1 MKIFKKIGL
10 KVKIAFSFG
19 MATVIMIILAIV
31 SLTAINNMNQSSQV
45 IEEEHVALLQL
56 TNQLQQDVNEIGGMI
71 KVYIESGDLETYSSI
86 MTHLINVKNDISAV
100 KLHLEDSES
109 LAELAPMIDDI
120 SMTFADLQDIANDTN
135 ASFAELEKSRTSVR
149 EIGPLWS
156 DYAGKYFDNQM
167 ADIMLY
173 KNKIV
178 IAIEDDPQKAMEY
191 AEEYSNI
198 RDRVNIAKTI
208 IEDIYSLRLVN
219 YTAQAYRDSKLLEDS
234 FKDFQSLAT
243 RLTNWGENN
252 TDLMDTDNLN
262 TMSIYT
268 TEYENAIKDMVD
280 VWTALDVSA
289 EELDTSIRLFGSQ
302 IQDLVNMGIQAT
314 SDEVNGQVNLAKS
327 TGVMVLAFTLVA
339 ILGSII
345 MSTILL
351 ISITRPINRIVDF
364 ADEIAHGYLG
374 AGELEVINHDELG
387 RLTVSINKMYG
398 SIKRLILEI
407 KDSSDNVTDTSKTLN
422 THAYETTKTTEE
434 VATTVEQISEGAM
447 NQAMNTQKASEDIN
461 ILGDIIKLNAVSAKE
476 LQTSSQKIG
485 NLSVEG
491 MDVIHNLTLKTDE
504 SRKAM
509 EEIIEV
515 VQATNESTLQ
525 IRVASNMISNIANQT
540 NLLALNAAI
549 EAARAG
555 EHGRGF
561 AVVAEEIRKLAEQT
575 NTSTKDIEKLLLELS
590 AKSQSAIETSEV
602 VKQVFEEQTVSVE
615 STKDKYQEIA
625 DGITLSLENIGKII
639 EISEQ
644 MEHNREEVNVMVE
657 SLAAIAQENAA
668 STEETSASAEEM
680 LAAMVEVD
688 NSSKRLSELAIELTD
703 LVAIFKLD
711 EVMNAQAGK
720 KENVFKRVLMANR
733 VKKTSVKKSEKSP
746 KVKKAPKAPKDQS
759 TKKKKD
765 RKLSKI
771 LGKGGKRAEET
782 GTKED
787 QVTKDSE

>member
-71 KVYIESGDLETYSSI
+71 KVYIESGDLATYSTI
-86 MTHLINVKNDISAV
+86 MTNLINVKNDISAV

-109 LAELAPMIDDI
+109 LADLAPMIEGI

-135 ASFAELEKSRTSVR
+135 ASFAELEQSRTSVR

-167 ADIMLY
+167 ADVMLY

-191 AEEYSNI
+191 AEEYSSI

-234 FKDFQSLAT
+234 FEDFQSLAT

-268 TEYENAIKDMVD
+268 TEYENAIKDMLD
-280 VWTALDVSA
+280 VWNALDVSA
-289 EELDTSIRLFGSQ
+289 EELDTSISLFGDQ
-302 IQDLVNMGIQAT
+302 IQDLVNAGIQAT
-314 SDEVNGQVNLAKS
+314 SDEVNGQVSLAKS

-339 ILGSII
+339 IIGSII
-345 MSTILL
+345 MSAVLL

-364 ADEIAHGYLG
+364 ADQIAHGYLG
-374 AGELEVINHDELG
+374 VGELEVINHDELG
-387 RLTVSINKMYG
+387 RLTVSINKMYD

-434 VATTVEQISEGAM
+434 VAKTVEQISEGAM

-461 ILGDIIKLNAVSAKE
+461 ILGDIIQLNAVSAKE

-575 NTSTKDIEKLLLELS
+575 NTSTKDIEKLLVELS

-688 NSSKRLSELAIELTD
+688 NSSKRLSELAVELTD
-703 LVAIFKLD
+703 LVATFKLD
-711 EVMNAQAGK
+711 EVMNSQGGK
-720 KENVFKRVLMANR
+720 KANILTRLFKSNK
-733 VKKTSVKKSEKSP
+733 VKKTTTEKAKKTP

-759 TKKKKD
+759 SIKD
-765 RKLSKI
+765 RKLGRI
-771 LGKGGKRAEET
+771 LGKVGKKSKET
-782 GTKED
+782 VSEED

>member
-71 KVYIESGDLETYSSI
+71 KVYIESGDLATYSTI
-86 MTHLINVKNDISAV
+86 MTNLINVKNDISAV

-109 LAELAPMIDDI
+109 LADLAPMIEGI

-135 ASFAELEKSRTSVR
+135 ASFAELEQSRTSVR

-167 ADIMLY
+167 ADVMLY

-191 AEEYSNI
+191 AEEYSSI

-234 FKDFQSLAT
+234 FEDFQSLAT
-243 RLTNWGENN
+243 RLNNWGENN

-268 TEYENAIKDMVD
+268 TEYENAIKDMLD
-280 VWTALDVSA
+280 VWNALDVSA
-289 EELDTSIRLFGSQ
+289 EELDTSISLFGDQ
-302 IQDLVNMGIQAT
+302 IQDLVDAGIQAT

-339 ILGSII
+339 IIGSII
-345 MSTILL
+345 MSAVLL

-364 ADEIAHGYLG
+364 ADQIAHGYLG
-374 AGELEVINHDELG
+374 VGELEVINHDELG
-387 RLTVSINKMYG
+387 RLTVSINKMYD

-434 VATTVEQISEGAM
+434 VAKTVEQISEGAM

-575 NTSTKDIEKLLLELS
+575 NTSTKDIEKLLVELS

-688 NSSKRLSELAIELTD
+688 NSSKRLSELAVELTD
-703 LVAIFKLD
+703 LVATFKLD
-711 EVMNAQAGK
+711 EVMNVQGGK
-720 KENVFKRVLMANR
+720 KANILTR
-733 VKKTSVKKSEKSP
+733 LLKPNKVKETSAEKTKKTSKVKKT
-746 KVKKAPKAPKDQS
+746 PKAPKEQS
-759 TKKKKD
+759 SKKD
-765 RKLSKI
+765 RKLGKI
-771 LGKGGKRAEET
+771 LGKLGKKSKET
-782 GTKED
+782 VSEDD

>member
-191 AEEYSNI
+191 AEEYSSI

-268 TEYENAIKDMVD
+268 TEYENAIKDMLD

-387 RLTVSINKMYG
+387 RLTVSINKMYD

-688 NSSKRLSELAIELTD
+688 NSSKRLSELAVELTD
-703 LVAIFKLD
+703 LVATFKLD
-711 EVMNAQAGK
+711 EVMNSQGGK
-720 KENVFKRVLMANR
+720 KANILTR
-733 VKKTSVKKSEKSP
+733 LLKSNKVRKTSIEKTKKTP
-746 KVKKAPKAPKDQS
+746 KVKKTPKAPKDQS
-759 TKKKKD
+759 SKKD
-765 RKLSKI
+765 RKLGKF
-771 LGKGGKRAEET
+771 LGKVGKKSKET
-782 GTKED
+782 VSEED